1 MDAANPPAAS
11 MGSRPLSLLLVDDSA
26 RSASGLA
33 AALRAHGHA
42 VHCACS
48 ARQAARG
55 AALSGLDAI
64 IVSSLPEGLSVAD
77 LLAARDDHDA
87 VPLLPMADLPADAVI
102 PTLEARLGR
111 AMAARLHPPTPY
123 LAVADLAMDVATGAA
138 ARAGRAIALSARE
151 ARLLAFLLRHPDE
164 MITRVQ
170 LAEGVWDCHFD
181 PGPGVIDVHLD
192 HLARKLAQDG
202 ETPLLHRLGG
212 AGYRLGP

>member
-1 MDAANPPAAS
+1 
-11 MGSRPLSLLLVDDSA
+11 MGSGLFSLLLVDDSA

-64 IVSSLPEGLSVAD
+64 IVARLPEGLSVAE
-77 LLAARDDHDA
+77 LLAARDDHDE
-87 VPLLPMADLPADAVI
+87 VPLLPVADLPADAVV
-102 PTLEARLGR
+102 PALEARLGR
-111 AMAARLHPPTPY
+111 AMAARVHPPMPH
-123 LAVADLAMDVATGAA
+123 LAMADLAMDLATGAV
-138 ARAGRAIALSARE
+138 ARAGRAIPLTARE
-151 ARLLAFLLRHPDE
+151 TRLLAYLLRHPDE
-164 MITRVQ
+164 MITRQQ

-192 HLARKLAQDG
+192 HLARKLALDG
-202 ETPLLHRLGG
+202 EAPLLHRLGG